1 MGLLTY
7 DDFLNEQ
14 MMPDTKKWTE
24 EEHKK
29 FNELRLKNL
38 IDTCNLCD
46 KHKVRYHLDA
56 GTLLGLYRDK
66 EMINGDSDNDIA
78 IMAEDI
84 TPEFLI
90 AISDYCVSPEA
101 KRNFLQPNKFPDFKD
116 TKSYLRPLSLKYH
129 TLDGEGK
136 RLKFNGK
143 MIWTDIFILYP
154 HKDYHLFMLGMK
166 YFRIPNKFLGKRGSL
181 TYKGNKFS
189 TPTNTEDYLEHVFGK
204 GWVSPDPTYISS
216 KDNKSFYVTT
226 SSDHGPYT
234 YNWATKKGAV
244 EK

>member
-38 IDTCNLCD
+38 IDTCKLCD
-46 KHKVRYHLDA
+46 EYKVRYHLDA

-78 IMAEDI
+78 IMVEDI

-116 TKSYLRPLSLKYH
+116 IKSYLRPLSLKYQ
-129 TLDGEGK
+129 GQPAP
-136 RLKFNGK
+136 R
-143 MIWTDIFILYP
+143 
-154 HKDYHLFMLGMK
+154 
-166 YFRIPNKFLGKRGSL
+166 S
-181 TYKGNKFS
+181 
-189 TPTNTEDYLEHVFGK
+189 
-204 GWVSPDPTYISS
+204 SPDLSAGS
-216 KDNKSFYVTT
+216 KLERWNT
-226 SSDHGPYT
+226 
-234 YNWATKKGAV
+234 
-244 EK
+244 